1 MNGEKSFRHDIAVEM
16 TSRSADALLA
26 ELADRQHGA
35 VSHAQL
41 TELGLGRG
49 AIQHRVQRKRLHPV
63 HRGVYSVGRRR
74 LTRSGVWMAAVLA
87 CGGGAV
93 LSHRSAAALWGIRR
107 GDPSRTEV
115 TAPGRVG
122 RRRGI
127 RAHQASLPND
137 ESTEVDGIPVTTVAR
152 TILDLAA
159 VDDRHRVE
167 RAMEQAEA
175 LRLADTTPLAALA
188 ARYPG
193 RRGTAVLKAIT
204 GKGPRAAGITRSHL
218 EDRFLRFLAERRLP
232 PPDPNA
238 WLHLGEDWIE
248 GDCVWPEQ
256 RLVVEL
262 DSWQYHATKAA
273 FRRDRARDRRLQLA
287 GWVPIR
293 VTAWDVEEEPD
304 RLEAELVGLLRAGA
318 RAAPL
323 RPVRAA

>member
-1 MNGEKSFRHDIAVEM
+1 MIG
-16 TSRSADALLA
+16 
-26 ELADRQHGA
+26 ELADRQHGVVA
-35 VSHAQL
+35 RRQL
-41 TELGLGRG
+41 VELGLGRG
-49 AIQHRVQRKRLHPV
+49 AVEHRVRLKRLCLV
-63 HRGVYSVGRRR
+63 HHGVYAVGRRR
-74 LTRSGVWMAAVLA
+74 LTRSGAWMAAVLA
-87 CGGGAV
+87 CGPSAV
-93 LSHRSAAALWGIRR
+93 LSHRSAAVLWGVRW
-107 GDPSRTEV
+107 GDSVRTEV

-122 RRRGI
+122 ARDGI
-127 RAHQASLPND
+127 RAHRARLPAD
-137 ESTEVDGIPVTTVAR
+137 ETTEVDGIPVTTVAR

-193 RRGTAVLKAIT
+193 RRGTAVLKAII
-204 GKGPRAAGITRSHL
+204 GKDSRAAGITRSHL
-218 EDRFLRFLAERRLP
+218 EDRFLRFLAERGLP